1 MINLVQKNLPAKIIA
16 LLVAIVLWF
25 FVMSDQNPSMDS
37 SFSIPVDIVNAPDGY
52 KISRNVDTVTLKV
65 RGARSLFATTSA
77 SDLKAYVDLKG
88 ITEGRHAVKIQSV
101 LPPGFELLE
110 TSPETISFSI
120 DKIIQKQIPVELA
133 VTGAPETG
141 ATVGKVLPSVQSV
154 TIEGPSSVI
163 DTVTRVMANVNVAG
177 NRSDFSVT
185 VPLTAVNADGKEVES
200 VKIMPQSVDVAV
212 TIVKGLAKKIVGVK
226 PVLGS
231 DLQPNY
237 VLNGMKFDPVKI
249 EITGDQKLLDPIN
262 FIETEKISLADI
274 IKPVKKNAKLVL
286 PAGITVTN
294 DTITVTIDVAE
305 KK

>member
-16 LLVAIVLWF
+16 ILVAIVLWF

-37 SFSIPVDIVNAPDGY
+37 SFSIPVDIVNVPDGY

-88 ITEGRHAVKIQSV
+88 ITEGRHAVKIQSI

-133 VTGAPETG
+133 VAGAPETG
-141 ATVGKVLPSVQSV
+141 TTVGKVLPSVQSV

-163 DTVTRVMANVNVAG
+163 DTVTRVIANVNVAG

-212 TIVKGLAKKIVGVK
+212 AIVKGLAKKIVGVK
-226 PVLGS
+226 PVLS
-231 DLQPNY
+231 ADLSANY
-237 VLNGMKFDPVKI
+237 VINGMKFDPVKI

-274 IKPVKKNAKLVL
+274 IKPVKKDAKLVL

>member
-110 TSPETISFSI
+110 TSPETIAFAI

-133 VTGAPETG
+133 VAGAPETG
-141 ATVGKVLPSVQSV
+141 TTVGKVLPSVQSV
-154 TIEGPSSVI
+154 TIEGPSSFI
-163 DTVTRVMANVNVAG
+163 DTVTRVIANVNVAG

-200 VKIMPQSVDVAV
+200 VKIMPQSVDVVVA
-212 TIVKGLAKKIVGVK
+212 IVKGVAKKMVGVK

-231 DLQPNY
+231 DLPANY
-237 VLNGMKFDPVKI
+237 VVNGMKFDPTKI
-249 EITGDQKLLDPIN
+249 EITGDQKLIDPIN

-274 IKPVKKNAKLVL
+274 IKPVKKDVKLVL